1 MYSRNYSYN
10 SLDTSSARDVAQS
23 FANAK
28 NAADG
33 TKQSFGGAAIPVKSF
48 PDIGAY
54 THFEKDVGNGS
65 LTPKDTRTPARPQAP
80 SAAETAA
87 SPLTAPPKSEEPAE
101 KAEESVALEVS
112 AKAEE
117 SDADE
122 KPEVEETS
130 DAALPASKTDGK
142 NAGLA
147 VRLKHGLAKY
157 TGGLTSSIGIDDILL
172 AALLILFL
180 TDGSEEND
188 SLIPIILLALI
199 LF

>member
-28 NAADG
+28 NAA
-33 TKQSFGGAAIPVKSF
+33 GAKSDIPVKSF

-65 LTPKDTRTPARPQAP
+65 LTPKDTRTPMRTQPPNAVDTQNTQSP
-80 SAAETAA
+80 AAVGN
-87 SPLTAPPKSEEPAE
+87 KSDISE
-101 KAEESVALEVS
+101 KAPDADNVTKEAESAEDETPEVSESVAKRSEAVQTVS
-112 AKAEE
+112 RSEE
-117 SDADE
+117 KSM
-122 KPEVEETS
+122 
-130 DAALPASKTDGK
+130 
-142 NAGLA
+142 GLA
-147 VRLKHGLAKY
+147 MRLKHGLEKY

-172 AALLILFL
+172 TALLVLFL